1 MVTPSGTISS
11 PHLCP
16 PSNATTT
23 RPSCRLPSEK
33 SPSTSKRTTL
43 GPEKR
48 SFIYIP
54 FRLTYQSPL
63 GKPQGLKT
71 WFEASILKSD
81 DPEATS
87 YNADCHPHTW
97 FTSLSGGRP
106 KLLNEILVQED
117 VSEPQPNPFDQ
128 KKKRWTVTNDI
139 PTDDKWQ
146 EISWAQGQGGN
157 GSDFVDSLTIG
168 DRIVLIVRA
177 QVCTAILSYRSFND
191 NLFLD
196 TWLAHNRFQRQNRN
210 LLFFTFFV
218 EPHP

>member
-1 MVTPSGTISS
+1 MATPSGVISS
-11 PHLCP
+11 VHLCP

-23 RPSCRLPSEK
+23 HPSCRLPSEK
-33 SPSTSKRTTL
+33 STLTSKRTTRVGVSVYPKSVRFFYRL
-43 GPEKR
+43 
-48 SFIYIP
+48 SISLFV
-54 FRLTYQSPL
+54 LTYKSPL

-71 WFEASILKSD
+71 WFEASILKSG

-87 YNADCHPHTW
+87 YNADCHPQTW

-128 KKKRWTVTNDI
+128 KKKRWTVTNDT
-139 PTDDKWQ
+139 PTDDRWQ
-146 EISWAQGQGGN
+146 EISWAQGQAGN

-177 QVCTAILSYRSFND
+177 LVCTAILSYRSSDD
-191 NLFLD
+191 NLYS
-196 TWLAHNRFQRQNRN
+196 
-210 LLFFTFFV
+210 
-218 EPHP
+218 